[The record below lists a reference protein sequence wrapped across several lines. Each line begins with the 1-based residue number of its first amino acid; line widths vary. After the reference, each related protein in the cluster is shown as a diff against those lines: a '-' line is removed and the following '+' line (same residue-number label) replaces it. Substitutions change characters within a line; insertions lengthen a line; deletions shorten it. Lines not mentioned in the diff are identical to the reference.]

1 MKTVGDWFKAEGSF
15 LYFIA
20 DLQLSQ
26 NIYRQRSPL
35 LAAAVAGSFLT
46 GKREDAP
53 PPQLVSTVYY
63 SQTIQTTLLVV
74 TFHRCVLPP
83 INALLN

>member
-1 MKTVGDWFKAEGSF
+1 MKTVGDWFKAGGSF

-35 LAAAVAGSFLT
+35 LAAAVAGSFPT
-46 GKREDAP
+46 GKREDVPAP
-53 PPQLVSTVYY
+53 
-63 SQTIQTTLLVV
+63 
-74 TFHRCVLPP
+74 FHNWYMNIIAKPYHLHY
-83 INALLN
+83 

>member
-1 MKTVGDWFKAEGSF
+1 MKTVGDWFKAGGSF

-26 NIYRQRSPL
+26 NIDRQWSPL
-35 LAAAVAGSFLT
+35 LAAAVAGSFPT

-53 PPQLVSTVYY
+53 PPS
-63 SQTIQTTLLVV
+63 
-74 TFHRCVLPP
+74 
-83 INALLN
+83 NW